1 MVPLPNFRL
10 SAKQKRSKLD
20 KLTQTEIIKKIEKM
34 GIGSNIAKSIITKVQ
49 TNSPTTRAFQITQAS
64 IEELPQHIIL
74 VVDKFGTVTF
84 YENTQK
90 LAKNQPLEDQVKCR
104 TLCKILNL
112 PQNAV
117 LNDQI
122 QQIGF
127 EATVAKV
134 NRIYN
139 EANCTS
145 QYIDQ
150 LTPQVPLIR
159 KV

>member
-1 MVPLPNFRL
+1 MVPLPNSRL

-20 KLTQTEIIKKIEKM
+20 KLTQTEIIKTIEKVT
-34 GIGSNIAKSIITKVQ
+34 IGSNIAKSIITKVQ

-64 IEELPQHIIL
+64 ISELPQQIVL
-74 VVDKFGTVTF
+74 MVDKFGTVTF
-84 YENTQK
+84 YENAQK
-90 LAKNQPLEDQVKCR
+90 LAKNQPLEDQVKCE

-112 PQNAV
+112 PQNVVRKDGA
-117 LNDQI
+117 

-127 EATVAKV
+127 VATVAKI

-139 EANCTS
+139 EANRTS
-145 QYIDQ
+145 QYTNPRTSQIS
-150 LTPQVPLIR
+150 PGR